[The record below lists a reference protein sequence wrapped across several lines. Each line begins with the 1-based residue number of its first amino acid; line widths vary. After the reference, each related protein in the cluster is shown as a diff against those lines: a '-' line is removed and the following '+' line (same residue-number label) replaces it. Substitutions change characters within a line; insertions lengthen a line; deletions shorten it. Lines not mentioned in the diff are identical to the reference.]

1 MGSQTVQ
8 LMGFVPFRGKL
19 SQKRKETLGCCSH
32 HLVTDPGAVH
42 SLGDAQE
49 KLPLE
54 WLLLCHI
61 TASKPAEARSAENS
75 SSPKGSFGPRLNKFK
90 LS

>member
-8 LMGFVPFRGKL
+8 LMGFVPLRGKL
-19 SQKRKETLGCCSH
+19 SQKRKETLGGCSH
-32 HLVTDPGAVH
+32 HLVTDPGALH

-49 KLPLE
+49 KLGV
-54 WLLLCHI
+54 
-61 TASKPAEARSAENS
+61 TNPAGNS

-90 LS
+90 FS